1 MQVGFSSKKLQELS
15 SHLGTYTDEKG
26 IIRCQGRLLNSNLPS
41 ETIHPILLPRD
52 HHITDLIIQDCHNRV
67 MHNGTKETLLQLRSC
82 FFWVIKGR
90 QLVKKLIRKCV
101 ICEKIQGQSYVS
113 PATAWSAS

>member
-41 ETIHPILLPRD
+41 ETIHPIVLPPD
-52 HHITDLIIQDCHNRV
+52 HHITDLIIQDCHERV
-67 MHNGTKETLLQLRSC
+67 MHNVTKETLLQL
-82 FFWVIKGR
+82 
-90 QLVKKLIRKCV
+90 
-101 ICEKIQGQSYVS
+101 
-113 PATAWSAS
+113 